1 MKKIL
6 QALDGASTK
15 PVEGSNDMKKF
26 LKLVSES
33 DLNQPTQ
40 DPKYVEYAQLM
51 AKYDMLAKE
60 MTPDN
65 SGVEKGAS
73 PEAIASVNAIKAK
86 AQQLAGANLQA
97 WEQARQKENAASMS
111 QANANQAAMASQL
124 EAVESESV
132 GMSRLLS
139 IISEGKSTKTNRL
152 SQAENIVYMNTP
164 KPQPVKLD
172 ETPGLFKTY
181 LKLVEEEDINQ
192 VDNLKNK
199 LEEHLQEVKSQQP
212 PKPRNFVAKNAVQS
226 GAGAHK
232 DKKKAQKQG
241 EVKHKNKALDMAES
255 DTPSQ
260 KSKNSLGDFAP
271 YDLNKPEYQKMR
283 SDWESKKKQK
293 TTVPGQSA
301 KPTPNKSTVEEE
313 KVKGVDGKA
322 CWKGKRYAGKV
333 KKADGTYKDK
343 CIPVNEGDE

>member
-15 PVEGSNDMKKF
+15 PVEGSSDMKKF
-26 LKLVSES
+26 LKLVSET
-33 DLNQPTQ
+33 DLNQPAQ

-65 SGVEKGAS
+65 SGIEKGAS

-97 WEQARQKENAASMS
+97 WEQTRQKENNDSMA
-111 QANANQAAMASQL
+111 QATANQSAMAGQL
-124 EAVESESV
+124 EDMESSLPTEQMSESS
-132 GMSRLLS
+132 MTALLQ
-139 IISEGKSTKTNRL
+139 IVTEGKNTKTNRF

-164 KPQPVKLD
+164 KPKPVKLD
-172 ETPGLFKTY
+172 ENPSLFKTY

-192 VDNLKNK
+192 IDNLKNK
-199 LEEHLQEVKSQQP
+199 LDEHLQEVKSQEP
-212 PKPRNFVAKNAVQS
+212 PKPRNPVAKNANAAI
-226 GAGAHK
+226 GGGAAGAHK
-232 DKKKAQKQG
+232 DKKKAAKSG
-241 EVKHKNKALDMAES
+241 DVKHKKQSIPMDE
-255 DTPSQ
+255 Q
-260 KSKNSLGDFAP
+260 
-271 YDLNKPEYQKMR
+271 DL
-283 SDWESKKKQK
+283 S
-293 TTVPGQSA
+293 
-301 KPTPNKSTVEEE
+301 EE
-313 KVKGVDGKA
+313 KIKGVDGKA

-343 CIPVNEGDE
+343 CVPVNEGDE